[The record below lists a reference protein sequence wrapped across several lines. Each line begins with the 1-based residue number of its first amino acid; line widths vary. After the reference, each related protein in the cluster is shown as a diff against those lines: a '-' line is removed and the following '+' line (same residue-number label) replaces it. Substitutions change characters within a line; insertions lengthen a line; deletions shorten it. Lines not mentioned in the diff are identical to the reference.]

1 MGALYVGKLAINF
14 VAFIGMIIAGI
25 VTIVA
30 GVQATNVDTGMLRV
44 RTTSIFI
51 VGALLI
57 VASFTPLLT
66 ALNWINMHRSSK
78 SRRAYSERAA
88 RQARWELMLD
98 EDLLISGTSP
108 SEGKSRQVEPE
119 PETFELGKE
128 KYVTSE
134 HEHIQITSEDPAA
147 SLNMELLD
155 LDANRFQYRANSGRR
170 HNEAVVLGDESVKIA
185 MIEQLVATKQN
196 ATEEEPIMMITS
208 ERHLASPPFSPTRHK
223 KLPDGTFVPMGPVTY
238 TPKRILEEE
247 PNQIDI
253 VTKV

>member
-57 VASFTPLLT
+57 VVSFTPLLT
-66 ALNWINMHRSSK
+66 ALNWINMHRSSE

-108 SEGKSRQVEPE
+108 REGKSRQVEPE
-119 PETFELGKE
+119 PLVETFELGKE

-170 HNEAVVLGDESVKIA
+170 HNDEAVVLGDESVKIA
-185 MIEQLVATKQN
+185 MVEQLVATRNK
-196 ATEEEPIMMITS
+196 
-208 ERHLASPPFSPTRHK
+208 
-223 KLPDGTFVPMGPVTY
+223 
-238 TPKRILEEE
+238 
-247 PNQIDI
+247 
-253 VTKV
+253 

>member
-57 VASFTPLLT
+57 VVSFTPLLT
-66 ALNWINMHRSSK
+66 ALNWINMHRSSE
-78 SRRAYSERAA
+78 SRKAYSERAA

-98 EDLLISGTSP
+98 EDLLISGMSP
-108 SEGKSRQVEPE
+108 RQGKSRQVEPE
-119 PETFELGKE
+119 PLVETFELGKE

-147 SLNMELLD
+147 SLNMEWLD

-170 HNEAVVLGDESVKIA
+170 HNDEAVVLGDESVKIA
-185 MIEQLVATKQN
+185 MVEQLVATRNKQ
-196 ATEEEPIMMITS
+196 
-208 ERHLASPPFSPTRHK
+208 
-223 KLPDGTFVPMGPVTY
+223 
-238 TPKRILEEE
+238 
-247 PNQIDI
+247 
-253 VTKV
+253 

>member
-57 VASFTPLLT
+57 VVSFTPLLT
-66 ALNWINMHRSSK
+66 ALNWINMHRSSE
-78 SRRAYSERAA
+78 SRKAYSERAA

-108 SEGKSRQVEPE
+108 LEGKSRQVEPE
-119 PETFELGKE
+119 PVAETFELGKE

-134 HEHIQITSEDPAA
+134 HEHIQIISEDPAA

-155 LDANRFQYRANSGRR
+155 LDANRFQYRSNSGRR
-170 HNEAVVLGDESVKIA
+170 HNDEAVVLGDESVKIA
-185 MIEQLVATKQN
+185 MVEQLVATRNKQ
-196 ATEEEPIMMITS
+196 
-208 ERHLASPPFSPTRHK
+208 
-223 KLPDGTFVPMGPVTY
+223 
-238 TPKRILEEE
+238 
-247 PNQIDI
+247 
-253 VTKV
+253 

>member
-66 ALNWINMHRSSK
+66 ALNWINMHRSSE
-78 SRRAYSERAA
+78 SRKAYSERAA

-108 SEGKSRQVEPE
+108 REGKSRQVEPE

-170 HNEAVVLGDESVKIA
+170 HNDEAAVLGDESVKIA
-185 MIEQLVATKQN
+185 MVEQLVATRNK
-196 ATEEEPIMMITS
+196 
-208 ERHLASPPFSPTRHK
+208 
-223 KLPDGTFVPMGPVTY
+223 
-238 TPKRILEEE
+238 
-247 PNQIDI
+247 
-253 VTKV
+253 